1 MDQEIQSYLKGF
13 QNWTGS
19 KKELLSIL
27 LKVEDTFPN
36 GFLFIS
42 KQKKVPLKVNARR
55 IQQFLDNQ
63 IMPLSKGHLFYY
75 EHIIHYL
82 AAIKMKNEGHS
93 IRQISKLMGSL
104 SRDEIMTLVISSDK
118 VGFYDDVLI
127 SQTSSLSER
136 LRVLGRPEGRTL
148 RTQILRL
155 AITPWCHV
163 SVNKK
168 ELANLTPDDCV
179 TLAEAFHLSLLET
192 VKLSKNKTLDSKV
205 S

>member
-27 LKVEDTFPN
+27 LEVEDIFPN

-42 KQKKVPLKVNARR
+42 KQKKVPLKVNVRR

-104 SRDEIMTLVISSDK
+104 SIDEIMTLVIS
-118 VGFYDDVLI
+118 
-127 SQTSSLSER
+127 
-136 LRVLGRPEGRTL
+136 
-148 RTQILRL
+148 
-155 AITPWCHV
+155 
-163 SVNKK
+163 N
-168 ELANLTPDDCV
+168 
-179 TLAEAFHLSLLET
+179 
-192 VKLSKNKTLDSKV
+192 
-205 S
+205 

>member
-1 MDQEIQSYLKGF
+1 MDQDIQSYLKEF

-19 KKELLSIL
+19 KKELLGIL
-27 LKVEDTFPN
+27 INVEDSFPSD
-36 GFLFIS
+36 FLFIS
-42 KQKKVPLKVNARR
+42 KQKKVSLRVNVRR

-75 EHIIHYL
+75 DHIIHYL

-104 SRDEIMTLVISSDK
+104 SSDEIMTLVISNDK
-118 VGFYDDVLI
+118 VSSYDDVLI
-127 SQTSSLSER
+127 SQASSLSER
-136 LRVLGRPEGRTL
+136 LRALGRPEGRTL

-168 ELANLTPDDCV
+168 ELANLTKDDCA
-179 TLAEAFHLSLLET
+179 TLAEAFHLSLT
-192 VKLSKNKTLDSKV
+192 DTINLSNSKTLDKKIG
-205 S
+205 